1 MTARTR
7 RERRPPRGQSAI
19 TNAIARLFQRAAL
32 AAMTAAAIATLGI
45 APVQAQL
52 RATPTRVRLEF
63 LRGPGAQDCPDERFL
78 REQTI
83 RKLAG
88 VDPFDAAAPLTL
100 TASIERQRGELAA
113 ALFLRDRSG
122 RGLWADGFSARVD
135 CEVLVSAI
143 ALSIA
148 VLLDGDELP
157 AMSGATPD
165 LPAAPGAPPAPP
177 QPTDQAMIPV
187 QPCSPDR
194 PCLPQPVPAPV
205 SSSQSTSPP
214 RQAPPP
220 RQTWTVR
227 APSGRSAPPGPAESF
242 RWIAGLDAVMG
253 VGLTPG
259 VALGS
264 AVFVGGRWPAW
275 SAALEVRGLSS
286 LSADIEEVPMA
297 ASFVTANVAVCL
309 HRHILFACGA
319 VELGMLRVVPEV
331 PLDAP
336 SFLNLGVGLGGRIG
350 VDWPVS
356 KNLSARG
363 YLNVVHALTGAA
375 IGRRPHEL
383 TPDSAL
389 WSAPD
394 IAGTL
399 GLGLH
404 ASL

>member
-7 RERRPPRGQSAI
+7 RARRIPRGQSAI
-19 TNAIARLFQRAAL
+19 ASAIARRFQRAAL

-45 APVQAQL
+45 APV
-52 RATPTRVRLEF
+52 RAEPRAAPARVRLEF
-63 LRGPGAQDCPDERFL
+63 LRGPGAEDCPDERFL

-88 VDPFDAAAPLTL
+88 VEPFDAAAPLTL
-100 TASIERQRGELAA
+100 TASIERRRGELTA

-122 RGLWADGFSARVD
+122 RGLWADGFSASAD

-143 ALSIA
+143 ALSIV

-157 AMSGATPD
+157 AMPGATPD

-177 QPTDQAMIPV
+177 QPIDQATLSE

-194 PCLPQPVPAPV
+194 PCPPQPTPAPA
-205 SSSQSTSPP
+205 SPP
-214 RQAPPP
+214 HKKPPP
-220 RQTWTVR
+220 RKTPTVR
-227 APSGRSAPPGPAESF
+227 APSGSSAPPPPAESF
-242 RWIAGLDAVMG
+242 RWVAGLDAVTG
-253 VGLTPG
+253 LGLTPG
-259 VALGS
+259 VAVGS
-264 AVFVGGRWPAW
+264 ALFVGGRWPAW
-275 SAALEVRGLSS
+275 SAALELRGLSS

-309 HRHILFACGA
+309 HRQLLFACGA

-331 PLDAP
+331 PLDARP
-336 SFLNLGVGLGGRIG
+336 FLNLGVGLGGRIG

-356 KNLSARG
+356 QSLSARG
-363 YLNVVHALTGAA
+363 YLNVVHTLTGAA

-399 GLGLH
+399 GFGLH

>member
-7 RERRPPRGQSAI
+7 RARRTPRGQSAI
-19 TNAIARLFQRAAL
+19 TNAIATWFQHAAL

-45 APVQAQL
+45 APVQAEP
-52 RATPTRVRLEF
+52 RAAPTRVRLEF
-63 LRGPGAQDCPDERFL
+63 LRGPGAEDCPDERFL
-78 REQTI
+78 RAQTI
-83 RKLAG
+83 RRLAG

-113 ALFLRDRSG
+113 TLFLRDRSG

-148 VLLDGDELP
+148 VLLDGNELP

-177 QPTDQAMIPV
+177 QPTDQAMVPV

-194 PCLPQPVPAPV
+194 PCPPQPAPAPV
-205 SSSQSTSPP
+205 SSSQKTSPP
-214 RQAPPP
+214 RKTPPG
-220 RQTWTVR
+220 
-227 APSGRSAPPGPAESF
+227 SSAPPAPSETF
-242 RWIAGLDAVMG
+242 RWTAGLDVVTG
-253 VGLTPG
+253 LGLTPG
-259 VALGS
+259 VSLGS
-264 AVFVGGRWPAW
+264 AMSIGARWPAW
-275 SAALEVRGLSS
+275 SMALEVRGLSS
-286 LSADIEEVPMA
+286 LSADIEEVTMA

-319 VELGMLRVVPEV
+319 LELGVLRVVPEV
-331 PLDAP
+331 PLDAALFP
-336 SFLNLGVGLGGRIG
+336 NLGVGFGGRIG
-350 VDWPVS
+350 VDWPLS
-356 KNLSARG
+356 RNLSARG
-363 YLNVVHALTGAA
+363 YLNVVHTLTGAA

-399 GLGLH
+399 GLGLQ